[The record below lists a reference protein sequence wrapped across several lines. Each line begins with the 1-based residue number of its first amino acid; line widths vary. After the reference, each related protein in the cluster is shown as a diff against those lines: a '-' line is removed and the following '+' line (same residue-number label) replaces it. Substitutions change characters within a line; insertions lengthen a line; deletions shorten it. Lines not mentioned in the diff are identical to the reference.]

1 MKRAVG
7 RTVNQ
12 LQSSRPF
19 KKNDRTPCFK
29 YRGESTGRGRIDTP
43 MAMPRECA
51 ASLPWEL
58 QREGS
63 GRPRWVWPDDH
74 MQIALKSIRLMIS
87 TPSLNQ
93 SKQFCLNDKQSC
105 PGRPPTCFLKG
116 AFLGLRIQ
124 PRELG
129 ETDVGCGRG
138 EAGRRPSA
146 RAEAIIHLG
155 VLISGYVLFFSFSL
169 REA

>member
-1 MKRAVG
+1 M
-7 RTVNQ
+7 
-12 LQSSRPF
+12 LQIPRWKHREGQNRHS
-19 KKNDRTPCFK
+19 D
-29 YRGESTGRGRIDTP
+29 GHL
-43 MAMPRECA
+43 PRECA
-51 ASLPWEL
+51 VSLPWEL

-169 REA
+169 REAWKCEYTYLIMIRCSRCCKRRNHLY